1 MPEVYTIPLSKIIH
15 ELQLETAFLPKSADD
30 ILIQSRDVVR
40 PGMELNGYHEYFD
53 PNRIA
58 VLGRAEMYMLESLKP
73 ERRAMALDSYLS
85 LKPPAVIVSRG
96 IDPGKDFME
105 IAETYHVPVLRT
117 TESTS
122 NVVASLVA
130 YLNVELAPRI
140 TRHGVL
146 VEVYGEGILLVGD
159 SGVGKS
165 ETAIE
170 LIKRGHR
177 LIADDAVEIRRVSSK
192 SLVGQSPENIRHF
205 IELRGIGIINAR
217 RIFGMGAVKLQ
228 EKIDMCINLE
238 IWDATKVYDRMGM
251 DIGPKT
257 RELYAEAI
265 KGAKTVFWNGPMGVF
280 EMDQFAVG
288 TKAVAEAVA
297 EVKSNGGTSIIGG
310 GDSVAAIN
318 KFDLADKMSWI
329 STGGGASMELVEGK
343 ALPGV
348 EALLDA

>member
-85 LKPPAVIVSRG
+85 LKPPAVIVARG

-140 TRHGVL
+140 TRHGGL

-251 DIGPKT
+251 DSEYTEILGIKVPVMTIPVKPG
-257 RELYAEAI
+257 RNLAI
-265 KGAKTVFWNGPMGVF
+265 
-280 EMDQFAVG
+280 
-288 TKAVAEAVA
+288 
-297 EVKSNGGTSIIGG
+297 IIE
-310 GDSVAAIN
+310 VAAMN
-318 KFDLADKMSWI
+318 NRQKKMGYNAAYELLSAL
-329 STGGGASMELVEGK
+329 GMDASMMPHEEIK
-343 ALPGV
+343 RD
-348 EALLDA
+348 LDI

>member
-85 LKPPAVIVSRG
+85 LKPPAVIVARG

-251 DIGPKT
+251 DSEYTEILGIKVPVMTIPVKPG
-257 RELYAEAI
+257 RNLAI
-265 KGAKTVFWNGPMGVF
+265 
-280 EMDQFAVG
+280 
-288 TKAVAEAVA
+288 
-297 EVKSNGGTSIIGG
+297 IIE
-310 GDSVAAIN
+310 VAAMN
-318 KFDLADKMSWI
+318 NRQKKMGYNAAYELLSAL
-329 STGGGASMELVEGK
+329 GMDASMMPHEEIK
-343 ALPGV
+343 ID
-348 EALLDA
+348 LDI

>member
-1 MPEVYTIPLSKIIH
+1 MPEVYTIPISKIIH

-85 LKPPAVIVSRG
+85 LKPPAVIVARG

-251 DIGPKT
+251 DSEYTEILGIKVPVMTIPVKPG
-257 RELYAEAI
+257 RNLAI
-265 KGAKTVFWNGPMGVF
+265 
-280 EMDQFAVG
+280 
-288 TKAVAEAVA
+288 
-297 EVKSNGGTSIIGG
+297 IIE
-310 GDSVAAIN
+310 VAAMN
-318 KFDLADKMSWI
+318 NRQKKMGYNAAYELLSAL
-329 STGGGASMELVEGK
+329 GMDASMMPHEEIK
-343 ALPGV
+343 RD
-348 EALLDA
+348 LDI